1 MCADGDSGSLPGKIR
16 MSLTAVVCVKGS
28 DDCAGFVSSFL
39 WAARRGEVDSLIAE
53 ALGFDL
59 VEVV

>member
-1 MCADGDSGSLPGKIR
+1 